1 MNEIPLEPYVQL
13 TEAEIHLALREIQF
27 GGACT
32 LWVNATETVS
42 GLLPS
47 DWRDFEAEKFQTT
60 VRDIWDDVKKEVARI
75 GDCNRRDITREKKS
89 RDHVIVSSGWW
100 SYQAGRVEGGGSGT
114 RDELGALHSALRE
127 QAPSAKDGGNLSL
140 QPAHCSC

>member
-60 VRDIWDDVKKEVARI
+60 VRDIWDDVKKEVARAF
-75 GDCNRRDITREKKS
+75 G
-89 RDHVIVSSGWW
+89 
-100 SYQAGRVEGGGSGT
+100 VEG
-114 RDELGALHSALRE
+114 E
-127 QAPSAKDGGNLSL
+127 K
-140 QPAHCSC
+140 HCTY